1 MSRDWLLFLDD
12 LIESADRILRIT
24 EGVDFAEFQGN
35 LSVHDAVLMNLLVIG
50 EAVKNLP
57 EQVRAQAPQINW
69 RAIAGMRDLIA
80 HQYFAL
86 DDHIVWDT
94 VTNHV
99 TPLLDA
105 AFEIRKENED
115 TQ

>member
-1 MSRDWLLFLDD
+1 
-12 LIESADRILRIT
+12 
-24 EGVDFAEFQGN
+24 
-35 LSVHDAVLMNLLVIG
+35 
-50 EAVKNLP
+50 
-57 EQVRAQAPQINW
+57 
-69 RAIAGMRDLIA
+69 MRDLIA